1 MSATSGTPVEGGI
14 GIHQAQD
21 AIADLLATDDGD
33 TQGGEAQQP
42 EAQARETRK

>member
-1 MSATSGTPVEGGI
+1 MSESSGNPVQGI

-21 AIADLLATDDGD
+21 AIADILATDDGD

-42 EAQARETRK
+42 EAQAEGT